1 MLYLNENF
9 NVFTFVTSNVESIKN
24 LISQDNLLE
33 IFSFKDEQNIIS
45 YDILEFEEENKFKE
59 KKLSDL
65 ILRNLLI
72 DLKKFSQNKFDSNEE
87 DILFTKINI

>member
-1 MLYLNENF
+1 
-9 NVFTFVTSNVESIKN
+9 VTSNVESIKN